1 MGFVGRKTP
10 LPLRGISTVRGEK
23 LTDLAGFHLLAGI
36 TPPHRGSARR
46 ARGYYCYFLSLSK
59 YFFEMQKKY
68 KWGILA
74 PGKMSAKFTRGLQL
88 LDNVELYAVGSR
100 DKERACQFATD
111 FGFRKYYGSYEELAA
126 DEEVDIV
133 YIASPH
139 SHHFE
144 HTMLC
149 LKNRKAVLCEKA
161 FAINGS
167 EAKVMTAEA
176 EKQRVFL
183 MEALWPPFQPMY
195 KKTKEILEG
204 GEPGK
209 IIHLNARFSFQAPY
223 NPSDRKFNLS
233 LGGGSLLDIGIY
245 PVIDALWFMGVPDD
259 VFAKASFSETGSEKA
274 ISIIFGYKDGRMATI
289 YSSFCTAGG
298 IGCDLLCE
306 NGNLYFSR
314 GRDMSQRL
322 NVALNGKENVEYSL
336 LPEGMG
342 YQFEAAE
349 VMRCLDEGKL
359 ESEVVPHSFSL
370 DLMSTLDRIRKAAG
384 IIFPER
390 D

>member
-1 MGFVGRKTP
+1 MGKR
-10 LPLRGISTVRGEK
+10 
-23 LTDLAGFHLLAGI
+23 
-36 TPPHRGSARR
+36 
-46 ARGYYCYFLSLSK
+46 
-59 YFFEMQKKY
+59 Y

-74 PGKMSAKFTRGLQL
+74 PGKMSAKFTKGLKL

-100 DKERACQFATD
+100 DIERARQFAND
-111 FGFRKYYGSYEELAA
+111 FGYKKYYGSYEELAS
-126 DEEVDIV
+126 DKEIDIV
-133 YIASPH
+133 YVASPH
-139 SHHFE
+139 SHHYE
-144 HTMLC
+144 HTLLC

-161 FAINGS
+161 FALNSREAEEMIS
-167 EAKVMTAEA
+167 EAVKH
-176 EKQRVFL
+176 KVFL

-195 KKTKEILEG
+195 IKTKEILNS

-209 IIHLNARFSFQAPY
+209 ILHLNAKFSFQAPY

-259 VFAKASFSETGSEKA
+259 VIAKASFTETGSEDS
-274 ISIIFGYKDGRMATI
+274 ISIIFGYKDGRMATL
-289 YSSFCTAGG
+289 YSSFRTAGG

-306 NGNLYFSR
+306 NGNLLFSR

-322 NVALNGKENVEYSL
+322 NVVLNGKENQEYSL
-336 LPEGMG
+336 LPDGMG

-349 VMRCLDEGKL
+349 VMKCLDEGKL
-359 ESEVVPHSFSL
+359 ESDVVPHSFSL
-370 DLMSTLDRIRKAAG
+370 DLMRTLDRIRKSAG
-384 IIFPER
+384 IVFPDR